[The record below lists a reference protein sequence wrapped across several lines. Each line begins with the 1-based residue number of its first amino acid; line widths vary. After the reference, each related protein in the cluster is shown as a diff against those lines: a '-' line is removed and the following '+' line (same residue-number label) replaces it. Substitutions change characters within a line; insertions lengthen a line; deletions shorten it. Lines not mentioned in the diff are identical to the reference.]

1 MDMQNG
7 LFADAIAQVL
17 TRFASDFEVYLSDSP
32 DQTEELCVDG
42 MANLV
47 LMEAV
52 PFGSRSLEA
61 RLRLR
66 DRLRRLRPACR
77 IVLVVD
83 EKTDPKLAE
92 NVRTAKKDGLIDQF
106 IYSSI
111 SSEYLSALI
120 DTLC

>member
-1 MDMQNG
+1 MQNG

-66 DRLRRLRPACR
+66 DRLRCLRPACS
-77 IVLVVD
+77 IVLFVD

>member
-1 MDMQNG
+1 MQNG

-66 DRLRRLRPACR
+66 DRLRSLRPACR